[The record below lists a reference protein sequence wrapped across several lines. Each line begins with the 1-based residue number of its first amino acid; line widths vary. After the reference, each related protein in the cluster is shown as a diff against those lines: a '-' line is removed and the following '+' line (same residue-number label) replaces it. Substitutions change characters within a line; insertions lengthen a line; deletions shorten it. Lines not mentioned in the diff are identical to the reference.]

1 MGELLPSVAADGLGL
16 RIGLNFFLLSG
27 PKFRYANASQ
37 APPLGPPLSMSTF
50 ERLSR
55 QILEIDEVTTGASL
69 STDTSPTTER
79 IAPVKS
85 WNKSRKKRAPVL
97 SQELEPW

>member
-1 MGELLPSVAADGLGL
+1 
-16 RIGLNFFLLSG
+16 
-27 PKFRYANASQ
+27 
-37 APPLGPPLSMSTF
+37 MSTF
-50 ERLSR
+50 KRLSR

-85 WNKSRKKRAPVL
+85 WNKFRKIRTPVEDSNPGGQFYHKKPYQFAL
-97 SQELEPW
+97 PCSFLLEQKVHNP